1 MDRDATPHT
10 GRARLL
16 RLHRPVA
23 RYFRTKRLRWFTSV
37 FDVKSTT
44 RVLDL
49 GGLAYYWDFLDEP
62 PAVTIINLEP
72 PVEGSGS
79 SRWVVADATRLPFR
93 NEAFDVVFSNSLIEH
108 IIGDSDRKAFA
119 DEVRRVGRRFC
130 VQTPNRRFPIEPH
143 LMTPLIH
150 FLPRRLQ
157 KRLVRNFTLWGWIAR
172 PTSAEAS
179 GFLGLTKL
187 IDRREFELLFPG
199 ATIIR
204 EKFLG
209 LTKSFTAVG
218 SADKAGMYPRQRQ
231 APQAG
236 TV

>member
-1 MDRDATPHT
+1 MDRDATPHAD
-10 GRARLL
+10 RARLF
-16 RLHRPVA
+16 RLHKPLA
-23 RYFRTKRLRWFTSV
+23 RYFRTKRLRRFTSE

-49 GGLAYYWDFLDEP
+49 GGLAYYWGFLDDP
-62 PAVTIINLEP
+62 PAVTIVNLEP
-72 PVEGSGS
+72 PVEGAGS

-119 DEVRRVGRRFC
+119 AEVRRVGRRFC

-150 FLPRRLQ
+150 YLPRRFQ

-172 PTSAEAS
+172 PTPTEAS

-187 IDRREFELLFPG
+187 IDRREFERLFPA
-199 ATIIR
+199 ATIICER
-204 EKFLG
+204 FLG

-218 SADKAGMYPRQRQ
+218 SADRAGANPRPSQ
-231 APQAG
+231 ASQAG
-236 TV
+236 NV